1 MKRIIYNVISSVTY
15 QVITVS
21 AICVSFMFTFVLAD
35 AGYRLGAV
43 ILLYAGVAFFLL
55 SIGSLLLQDRL
66 FEQLRNEVRNEDC
79 NEDCGQP
86 TLTQQGRPVPGS
98 CPDKDGLMGIARAVR
113 DALSGREIEF
123 GHQADLFLKQFGIR
137 RLTELRDS
145 YKSDHKNETDLDMA
159 IERAGRTG
167 CVNDTGLQDFVIEK
181 NGMQLF
187 VFIQYGIWSVGN
199 FVLFPCDSFPRSIA

>member
-21 AICVSFMFTFVLAD
+21 AIAVSFMFTFVLAD

-66 FEQLRNEVRNEDC
+66 FGQLRNEVR

-98 CPDKDGLMGIARAVR
+98 LPGKDVLMGIARAVR
-113 DALSGREIEF
+113 DVLSGREIEF
-123 GHQADLFLKQFGIR
+123 GPQADLFLKQFGIR

-145 YKSDHKNETDLDMA
+145 YKVEEEEDPQKLTALDEAMG
-159 IERAGRTG
+159 RSNFAG
-167 CVNDTGLQDFVIEK
+167 VNNAAVQDFVIEK
-181 NGMQLF
+181 NGIQMYI
-187 VFIQYGIWSVGN
+187 FIEYGIWYVGN
-199 FVLFPCDSFPRSIA
+199 FVLFPGDSFPQCIA

>member
-21 AICVSFMFTFVLAD
+21 AIAVSFMFTFVLSD

-66 FEQLRNEVRNEDC
+66 FGQLRNEVRNEDY
-79 NEDCGQP
+79 GQP

-98 CPDKDGLMGIARAVR
+98 CPGKDGLMGIARAVR

-123 GHQADLFLKQFGIR
+123 GPQADLFLKQFGIR

-181 NGMQLF
+181 NGMQLY

>member
-1 MKRIIYNVISSVTY
+1 MKRIIYNAICSVTY

-21 AICVSFMFTFVLAD
+21 AIAVSFMFTFVLAD

-66 FEQLRNEVRNEDC
+66 FGRLRNEVR

-98 CPDKDGLMGIARAVR
+98 LPGKDVLMGIARAVR
-113 DALSGREIEF
+113 DVLSGREIEF
-123 GHQADLFLKQFGIR
+123 GPQADLFLKQFGIR

-145 YKSDHKNETDLDMA
+145 YKVEEEEDPQKLTALDEAMG
-159 IERAGRTG
+159 RSNFAG
-167 CVNDTGLQDFVIEK
+167 VNNTAVQDFVIEK
-181 NGMQLF
+181 NGIQMYI
-187 VFIQYGIWSVGN
+187 FIEYGIWYVGN
-199 FVLFPCDSFPRSIA
+199 FVLFPGDSFPQCIA